1 MYQLW
6 SFKMLAPVDPIAVDA
21 LKRRGNPAVAAVL
34 TILRKY
40 HVRADRIAVLKGLEL
55 QKTDWVDLN
64 RLVNLLGHFGLKVFI
79 KVHSEYLRLKP
90 SPQSLV
96 MVLHQ
101 IDGESAFSFVIAVN
115 SEIVLMDSKTGK
127 VSTWGREEFER
138 SWWGKAYCSET
149 RETIYFH
156 RWSLRCYK
164 PVCPN

>member
-1 MYQLW
+1 MHQLW
-6 SFKMLAPVDPIAVDA
+6 SFKMLALVDSTAVDA

-40 HVRADRIAVLKGLEL
+40 DIRTDRIAVLKGLEL

-64 RLVNLLGHFGLKVFI
+64 RLANLLGSFGLKVFV

-101 IDGESAFSFVIAVN
+101 IDGESAFSFVTEVN
-115 SEIVLMDSKTGK
+115 SEIVLMDVKNGAISR
-127 VSTWGREEFER
+127 WGREDFEK
-138 SWWGKAYCSET
+138 SWWGKAYCFET
-149 RETIYFH
+149 RETVHFH